1 MPDFIFKR
9 TPAPLT
15 SEVPV
20 FCYHV
25 IDEPTFRADLAFL
38 SDNGYTTLTA
48 DQLLNH
54 LTQNTPGPKR
64 DVATAP
70 PRSVVLSFDDGQRSL
85 YDVAFPLL
93 EEYNHKAVA
102 FICPALHREP
112 DENNNAGG
120 QATHGGLCDWQQIRR
135 MHDSGRVDFQPHTNS
150 HRYVPDWPKPL
161 PLAGVDGNIANE
173 RRPDPVPLNED
184 LKQAKAALDQALS
197 KNTQHLA
204 FPQYY
209 GTPLAIQTAKQL
221 GYRGFWWG
229 VLPHQPINSPSTFP
243 DMIVRTSGEFVR
255 RLPGNGRITLR
266 QVIAK
271 RYGRPK
277 GPV

>member
-1 MPDFIFKR
+1 MPGFIFKR
-9 TPAPLT
+9 SPAPLT
-15 SEVPV
+15 NEVPV

-25 IDEPTFRADLAFL
+25 IDEPTFRADLEFL

-54 LTQNTPGPKR
+54 LPHNTPGPKR
-64 DVATAP
+64 DVVPAP
-70 PRSVVLSFDDGQRSL
+70 PRSVVLSFDDGQRTL

-93 EEYNHKAVA
+93 EEYHHKAVA

-112 DENNNAGG
+112 DENNVANGHDS
-120 QATHGGLCDWQQIRR
+120 HGGLCDWQQIRH
-135 MHDSGRVDFQPHTNS
+135 MHDSGHIDFQPHTNS

-161 PLAGVDGNIANE
+161 QLSGVDNEVANL
-173 RRPDPVPLNED
+173 RRPEPVPLDED
-184 LKQAKAALDQALS
+184 LKQAKATLDQTLS

-229 VLPHQPINSPSTFP
+229 VLPHRPINRPSTFP
-243 DMIVRTSGEFVR
+243 DMIVRLSGEFVR
-255 RLPGNGRITLR
+255 RLPGKGRIGLAN
-266 QVIAK
+266 IMHN
-271 RYGRPK
+271 RYGNRL
-277 GPV
+277 